1 MPSPLA
7 FGVEITDAA
16 TMIKIA
22 LYVKQHQNTA
32 WIRLI
37 TPTLPLGS
45 SMAEQSVQAP
55 LSPEERD
62 EVWMIL

>member
-22 LYVKQHQNTA
+22 LYVKQDQNTA
-32 WIRLI
+32 WMRLI
-37 TPTLPLGS
+37 TPTLPLIVDG
-45 SMAEQSVQAP
+45 
-55 LSPEERD
+55 
-62 EVWMIL
+62 